1 MGPRNHRGN
10 DLQTPLPEVRNIGS
24 PTLGKTTVASS
35 WLDAPPKAAFPK
47 ETSPRH
53 AAKSAAAPTTAE
65 NYARG
70 PYIPCEA
77 EHAVKTGTNGVL

>member
-1 MGPRNHRGN
+1 MGPKTHRGN

-35 WLDAPPKAAFPK
+35 WLDASPKAAFPK

-53 AAKSAAAPTTAE
+53 AAAPITVE
-65 NYARG
+65 NYARV
-70 PYIPCEA
+70 PCIPCEA
-77 EHAVKTGTNGVL
+77 EHAVKTGTSGVL